1 MKILEVNAQEFES
14 IASLEPNG
22 NIFQSCINA
31 EILKAKGYEPLFL
44 EYLNDNDVTEAFAS
58 FSLKKDSFLSFKP
71 TAYCFLGFLA
81 NYFDHNLLRQF
92 CLDLI
97 EYFKN
102 KNIKKMIIQPF
113 IYLKEGEFSN
123 QTIIKILLEV
133 GFSKTDDLFIYEY
146 NFDNEIEIELDN
158 NIYFNTIVLDS
169 NYDQLNKLV
178 DQNSLNFYNAFKDYT
193 TLYALQLD
201 INKSKKELTF
211 EMKDLEKFI
220 SEFKDDI
227 NRNQDVLN
235 ANKRISSIR
244 QNLSYLEK
252 YSNEEK
258 TFLVLMGLI
267 RYADR
272 YYIVFNI
279 DNDEDGFFNGQEV
292 LLNDLIQDCKKEKI
306 KAIYSLKQFKNTE
319 IKELIGE
326 FVYEY

>member
-31 EILKAKGYEPLFL
+31 EVLKAKGYEPLFL
-44 EYLNDNDVTEAFAS
+44 EYLNDNGVAEAFAS
-58 FSLKKDSFLSFKP
+58 FSIKKDSFFSFKP

-81 NYFDHNLLRQF
+81 NYFDHNLLKQF
-92 CLDLI
+92 SLDLI
-97 EYFKN
+97 EYFKD
-102 KNIKKMIIQPF
+102 KNIKKMVIQPF
-113 IYLKEGEFSN
+113 IYLKEGKFSN
-123 QTIIKILLEV
+123 QAIIKVLLEA
-133 GFSKTDDLFIYEY
+133 GFNKADDLFVYEY
-146 NFDNEIEIELDN
+146 DLNNEFKVELKN
-158 NIYFNTIVLDS
+158 NVFFKTMVLDS
-169 NYDQLNKLV
+169 NYDQLNRLV
-178 DQNSLNFYNAFKDYT
+178 DQNSLNIYNAFKDYT

-201 INKSKKELTF
+201 VYKSKRELVI
-211 EMKDLEKFI
+211 EMQDLEKFV
-220 SEFKDDI
+220 STFKDDLK
-227 NRNQDVLN
+227 RSQDVLD
-235 ANKRISSIR
+235 ANNRISNIR

-267 RYADR
+267 KYADR
-272 YYIVFNI
+272 YYVVFNI
-279 DNDEDGFFNGQEV
+279 DNDEDGFFNGQEL
-292 LLNDLIQDCKKEKI
+292 LLNDLIKDSKKDKI